1 MSSNTQVA
9 RPGDIY
15 SSAPVVARLDDL
27 DANHKMHFLDRS
39 HVVLTLSTSDR
50 WCYRTRL
57 LVDDHPIP
65 TIVGNKDLRIVG
77 RCW

>member
-1 MSSNTQVA
+1 MSSNTQIA

-27 DANHKMHFLDRS
+27 DANHKMHFLDRN

-50 WCYRTRL
+50 DR
-57 LVDDHPIP
+57 
-65 TIVGNKDLRIVG
+65 
-77 RCW
+77 